1 MPLRLE
7 ATRDGFNQSFEAF
20 LSERR
25 EAAVD
30 VRDDVARI
38 VARVKDEGDA
48 VLIELTA
55 KYDRLDL
62 TTDSL
67 RVSAAEISVARESC
81 SAEAIAALETARTR
95 IVAYHERQK
104 PEGFDYVD
112 DTGVRL
118 GSVWHAV
125 SAAGLYVPGGTAA
138 YPSSVLM
145 NAVPA
150 RVAGVERLVMVVPSP
165 DGVLNPLVL
174 AAADIAGVD
183 EVYRVGGAQAVAALA
198 HGTETIAPVDKI
210 VGPGNAYVAEAKRQV
225 FGVVGI
231 DMIAGPSEIL
241 VVSEAGADPEWI
253 AADLLSQAE
262 HDRVAQSI
270 LITDDV
276 GFADAVTAAVARQ
289 LPDLPRHEIARESW
303 EKYGALIVVADMES
317 ALPLIDRIA
326 PEHLELVT
334 PGAEGLA
341 DRIRNAGAMFLGPY
355 APEVLGDY
363 LAGPNHVLP
372 TSRTARFS
380 SGLGVLDFMKR
391 TSMFSATAESFAK
404 LAAPA
409 MTLAR
414 AEGLEAHA
422 RAVGIRVAGA
432 DDEQA

>member
-7 ATRDGFNQSFEAF
+7 ASQDGFSQSFEAF
-20 LSERR
+20 LAERR

-38 VARVKDEGDA
+38 LGQVKEKGDA
-48 VLIELTA
+48 ALIALTA

-62 TTDSL
+62 PADSL
-67 RVSAAEISVARESC
+67 RVSVTEILAARESC
-81 SAEAIAALETARTR
+81 SAEAIAALEIAQAR
-95 IVAYHERQK
+95 IIAYHERQK

-118 GSVWHAV
+118 GSVWRAV

-165 DGVLNPLVL
+165 DGSLNPLVL

-198 HGTETIAPVDKI
+198 YGTETIAPVDKI
-210 VGPGNAYVAEAKRQV
+210 VGPGNAYVAEAKRQL

-241 VVSEAGADPEWI
+241 VVSEAGANPEWI

-270 LITDDV
+270 LITDDTR
-276 GFADAVTAAVARQ
+276 FADAVDEAVARQ
-289 LPDLPRHEIARESW
+289 IPELPRHEIARESW
-303 EKYGALIVVADMES
+303 EKYGALIVATDMDS

-334 PGAEGLA
+334 PGAEALA
-341 DRIRNAGAMFLGPY
+341 PSIRNAGAMFLGPY

-404 LAAPA
+404 LAPPA

-414 AEGLEAHA
+414 AEGLEGHA
-422 RAVGIRVAGA
+422 QAVAIRVAGT
-432 DDEQA
+432 DDEQG

>member
-1 MPLRLE
+1 
-7 ATRDGFNQSFEAF
+7 
-20 LSERR
+20 
-25 EAAVD
+25 
-30 VRDDVARI
+30 
-38 VARVKDEGDA
+38 
-48 VLIELTA
+48 
-55 KYDRLDL
+55 
-62 TTDSL
+62 
-67 RVSAAEISVARESC
+67 
-81 SAEAIAALETARTR
+81 
-95 IVAYHERQK
+95 
-104 PEGFDYVD
+104 
-112 DTGVRL
+112 
-118 GSVWHAV
+118 
-125 SAAGLYVPGGTAA
+125 
-138 YPSSVLM
+138 
-145 NAVPA
+145 
-150 RVAGVERLVMVVPSP
+150 VPSP
-165 DGVLNPLVL
+165 DGLLNPLVL

>member
-7 ATRDGFNQSFEAF
+7 ATRDGFSQSFEAF

-48 VLIELTA
+48 ALIELTA

-62 TTDSL
+62 TADSL
-67 RVSAAEISVARESC
+67 RVSAAEISAARESC

-95 IVAYHERQK
+95 IIAYHERQK

-150 RVAGVERLVMVVPSP
+150 RVAGVERLVMAVPSP

-241 VVSEAGADPEWI
+241 VVSEAGADSEWI

-270 LITDDV
+270 LITDDA

-289 LPDLPRHEIARESW
+289 LPELPRHEIARESW
-303 EKYGALIVVADMES
+303 EKYGTLIVVADMES

-334 PGAEGLA
+334 PGAEALA

-404 LAAPA
+404 LAAPV

-432 DDEQA
+432 DDEQT

>member
-7 ATRDGFNQSFEAF
+7 ATRDGFSQSFEAF

-48 VLIELTA
+48 ALIELTA

-62 TTDSL
+62 TADSL
-67 RVSAAEISVARESC
+67 RVSAAEISAARESC

-95 IVAYHERQK
+95 IIAYHERQK

-270 LITDDV
+270 LITDDA

-289 LPDLPRHEIARESW
+289 LPELPRHEIARESW
-303 EKYGALIVVADMES
+303 EKYGTLIVVADMES

-334 PGAEGLA
+334 PGAEALA

-404 LAAPA
+404 LAAPV

-432 DDEQA
+432 DDEQT

>member
-7 ATRDGFNQSFEAF
+7 ATRDGFSQSFEAF

-48 VLIELTA
+48 ALIELTA

-62 TTDSL
+62 TADSL
-67 RVSAAEISVARESC
+67 RVSTAEISAARESC

-95 IVAYHERQK
+95 IIAYHERQK

-270 LITDDV
+270 LITDDA

-289 LPDLPRHEIARESW
+289 LPELPRHEIARESW
-303 EKYGALIVVADMES
+303 EKYGTLIVVADMES

-334 PGAEGLA
+334 PGAEALA

-404 LAAPA
+404 LAAPV

-432 DDEQA
+432 DDEQT

>member
-1 MPLRLE
+1 MPLRLD
-7 ATRDGFNQSFEAF
+7 ANRDGFTQAFEDF
-20 LSERR
+20 LAERR
-25 EAAVD
+25 EASVD
-30 VRDDVARI
+30 VRDDVAAI
-38 VARVKDEGDA
+38 VAQVKAEGDA
-48 VLIELTA
+48 ALIALTA
-55 KYDRLDL
+55 KYDRLEL
-62 TTDSL
+62 TPQTL
-67 RVSAAEISVARESC
+67 RVGADEIAAARQSC
-81 SAEAIAALETARTR
+81 SPETIAALETARAR
-95 IVAYHERQK
+95 IIAYHERQK
-104 PEGFDYVD
+104 PEDFDYVD
-112 DTGVRL
+112 DAGVRL
-118 GSVWHAV
+118 GSTWHAV

-150 RVAGVERLVMVVPSP
+150 RVAGVARLVMVVPSP
-165 DGVLNPLVL
+165 DGKLNPLVL
-174 AAADIAGVD
+174 AAAEIAGVD

-198 HGTETIAPVDKI
+198 YGTETITPVDKI

-241 VVSEAGADPEWI
+241 VVSQGDANPEWI

-270 LITDDV
+270 LITDDS
-276 GFADAVTAAVARQ
+276 GFADAVADAVERQ
-289 LPDLPRHEIARESW
+289 LKELPREDIARESW
-303 EKYGALIVVADMES
+303 DRFGALVIVENMES

-334 PGAEGLA
+334 PGAEALA
-341 DRIRNAGAMFLGPY
+341 DRIRNAGAMFLGAY

-372 TSRTARFS
+372 TARTARFS

-391 TSMFSATAESFAK
+391 TSMFSANAESFAK

-422 RAVGIRVAGA
+422 RAVELRVAGT
-432 DDEQA
+432 DDVQR

>member
-7 ATRDGFNQSFEAF
+7 ATRDGFSQSFEAF

-48 VLIELTA
+48 ALIELTA

-62 TTDSL
+62 TADSL
-67 RVSAAEISVARESC
+67 RVSAAEISAARESC

-95 IVAYHERQK
+95 IIAYHERQK

-270 LITDDV
+270 LITDDA

-289 LPDLPRHEIARESW
+289 LPELPRHEIARESW
-303 EKYGALIVVADMES
+303 EKYGTLIVVADMES

-334 PGAEGLA
+334 PGAEALA
-341 DRIRNAGAMFLGPY
+341 DSIRNAGAMFLGPY

-404 LAAPA
+404 LAAPV

-432 DDEQA
+432 DDEQT